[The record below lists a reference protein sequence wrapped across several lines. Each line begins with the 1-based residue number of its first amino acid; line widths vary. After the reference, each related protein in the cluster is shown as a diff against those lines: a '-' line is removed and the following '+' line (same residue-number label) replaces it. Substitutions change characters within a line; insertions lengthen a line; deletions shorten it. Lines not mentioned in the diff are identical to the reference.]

1 MMALHCRSRGRSCSL
16 FSGQARAADPVMPNW
31 VYPCYTSESSRMNRQ
46 KVVLHRAGATLDKI
60 HSASSIMET
69 SHVARSERSPLRIV
83 FAENE
88 PEGARTEGSGDREM
102 KYRRATIVADDWHGE
117 FRSYDEWARLG
128 PQPPYR
134 TATFF
139 DAHGRRCIT
148 QRDFARARDDRAFPL
163 RYRWERT
170 EPR

>member
-1 MMALHCRSRGRSCSL
+1 M
-16 FSGQARAADPVMPNW
+16 
-31 VYPCYTSESSRMNRQ
+31 
-46 KVVLHRAGATLDKI
+46 
-60 HSASSIMET
+60 
-69 SHVARSERSPLRIV
+69 HVAQSERSPLRIV

-88 PEGARTEGSGDREM
+88 PEGRGQKAPGDGEM

-117 FRSYDEWARLG
+117 FGSYDEWAALG

-148 QRDFARARDDRAFPL
+148 QHDFARARDDRAFPL

-170 EPR
+170 EP